1 MILLKRNV
9 VFICLLLLISA
20 EGLSAQKKSNDY
32 LKAAIE
38 ATHQKQYTQA
48 IKYCD
53 SAVKLNSTLVEAY
66 FHRGFN
72 KLKLKDYTGA
82 KVDFSICL
90 ELNRDN
96 LSAYLYRGLTNQK
109 LGNTWE
115 ASRDFMSAR
124 SIDTLETLSFIT
136 VNVFR

>member
-9 VFICLLLLISA
+9 VFICLLLLISV
-20 EGLSAQKKSNDY
+20 EGLSAQQKSNDY

-38 ATHQKQYTQA
+38 ATRQKQYTQA

-72 KLKLKDYTGA
+72 RLKLKDYTGA
-82 KVDFSICL
+82 KVDFTICL

-109 LGNTWE
+109 LGNTWD

-124 SIDTLETLSFIT
+124 KIDTLETLSFIT